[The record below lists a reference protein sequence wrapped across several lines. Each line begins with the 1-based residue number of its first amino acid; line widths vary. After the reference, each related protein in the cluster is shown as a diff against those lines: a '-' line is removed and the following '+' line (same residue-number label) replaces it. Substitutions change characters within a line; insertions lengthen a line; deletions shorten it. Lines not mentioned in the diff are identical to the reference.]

1 MFSFSSSLLIFI
13 QGSGLSKY
21 TVCKT
26 EDYCSWGLAGTVPGN
41 KLTCRVDNL
50 VAGTVVQFN
59 VIASNGVGDSKPSDT
74 SPMYYVI
81 GEAGINLGE
90 SNADIIANFLPDRPR
105 QPKKP
110 WFQEFTAQSCTLN
123 WEPPDFDG
131 GTEITRC
138 G

>member
-1 MFSFSSSLLIFI
+1 MQCSSSLLKFL

-81 GEAGINLGE
+81 GERGILGRE
-90 SNADIIANFLPDRPR
+90 INADIIANFLCQTVQDSPR
-105 QPKKP
+105 SPGSRSSPLKAALSTGSRQTLT
-110 WFQEFTAQSCTLN
+110 EAQ
-123 WEPPDFDG
+123 
-131 GTEITRC
+131 R
-138 G
+138 